1 MVNSALCLPR
11 KSSFTKVNSGFL
23 TCASLEFP
31 PFEPPSLPAYEGSP
45 SGAKKRLFRHQKSRR
60 VNSGAKIPLFLHQTC
75 SASNSSA
82 KKIPFLH
89 QKSLCENSGAK
100 IPLFLHQTCSASNS
114 GAKKILFLHQ
124 KSLRANSGAKIPLFR
139 HQKSLPGRFWGIS
152 LPRRQHFS
160 GTRHVSDRFMASG
173 DGFVGKKSYI
183 CIF

>member
-45 SGAKKRLFRHQKSRR
+45 SGAKKILFRHQKSLR
-60 VNSGAKIPLFLHQTC
+60 V
-75 SASNSSA
+75 
-82 KKIPFLH
+82 
-89 QKSLCENSGAK
+89 NSGAK